1 MLRIYMLPPRGLA
14 SLLVSEAE
22 SYAQKPA
29 RDEAERSAELFGFC
43 SSGEPGDL
51 VPDKG
56 GE

>member
-22 SYAQKPA
+22 AYAQKPA
-29 RDEAERSAELFGFC
+29 RDEAEPTRDRFGFC